1 MITTGLSVPCGMLE
15 GVALRTVRAA
25 FVGRDAEL
33 GRLRDALE
41 RAQLGEAT
49 VAVVGG
55 EAGVGKSRL
64 VDELAELARAGGHT
78 VLRGDCVEL
87 GGEGL
92 PFAPFVAMLRDLLR
106 QRGPAAFAG
115 YEGDFARLV
124 PELGPVDDEPAART
138 GRGHLFDLV
147 TGLFERLAVGSGG
160 AVVLVAEDLHW
171 ADRSTRDLIA
181 YLSRALR
188 SARVLL
194 VGTYRSDELHR
205 GHPLRP
211 FLAELDR
218 VRGVDR
224 LELERLDRES
234 TGRILTGILSAA
246 PSAATLDSIHGRSQ
260 GNPFFVE
267 ELAACAADCGLPD
280 TLRDL
285 LLAKVDRLAEADQR
299 VLRTAAAGGRR
310 LAYRLLAQVAGVP
323 EPDLEESLRAAL
335 AAQLVV
341 VAPDGDG
348 YEFRHALVRE
358 VLHDELLPGEHARL
372 HARYAAAIEA
382 DPSLVGESRAP
393 AELAYHWH
401 SAHDH
406 PRALAAAVRAAA
418 SASHRYAFAEQ
429 LRLLDR
435 VLELWEQVPD
445 AAEAAGMDHLTVL
458 ETALF
463 AARSAADYPRAL
475 KLVRAALAEVD
486 EAAEPIRAAQ
496 LWEFYGSRL
505 RDLGKGDGTEE
516 MRRAYRLVEE
526 LPDTV
531 ELAELLANVASSLTL
546 VGEHG
551 EAERLAA
558 RAIAMAADH
567 PGTSAHVRATVA
579 MGMVCNNE
587 VSAEAAL
594 TALHEALRMAG
605 EGGDGPQLA
614 HARVNLSDVLH
625 ELGQYAEAAEVARL
639 GQADAKR
646 TGASRGTHL
655 FLRANHAEALIALGE
670 WDAADEECGK
680 IIRWAP
686 PGALGLLGLVHRAF
700 LRLARGDESAAEWV
714 DRSLTHMSR
723 AYLPSQQRLPLH
735 ELHIEAT
742 LAAGHPDTAV
752 HHART
757 ALSDPL
763 LHRAP
768 RYAWPLLSAASR
780 AALTTS
786 PTSATGSPATT
797 STPAPAGT
805 PSDAGSPRS
814 ELVAR
819 LRELSASLPARYPY
833 ERACAADLAADLA
846 ALDRSDTPAVLAARA
861 AAVAAWRADGHP
873 YSLARAL
880 LGLAEAA
887 AATGDRAAAEAAIE
901 EATGI
906 ARRLGAE
913 PVRERA
919 ALLARRLGVRAAPTA
934 APPAAAVLTDR
945 ELEVLRLV
953 AEGHSN
959 RRIAETLYISPKTAS
974 VHVSHI
980 IAKLSVSGRG
990 EAAAVAHRLGILDSP
1005 QPLDPAKTPDPA

>member
-1 MITTGLSVPCGMLE
+1 MLDD
-15 GVALRTVRAA
+15 VALRTARAA

-41 RAQLGEAT
+41 RTRSGEAT
-49 VAVVGG
+49 AVMVGG

-64 VDELAELARAGGHT
+64 TDELAELARAGGHT

-106 QRGPAAFAG
+106 QRGPAAFTG

-124 PELGPVDDEPAART
+124 PELGPVGPELAALT
-138 GRGHLFDLV
+138 SRGHLFDLV
-147 TGLFERLAVGSGG
+147 TGLLEQMSAERP
-160 AVVLVAEDLHW
+160 VVLIAEDLHW

-181 YLSRALR
+181 YLARALR
-188 SARVLL
+188 SAPVLL
-194 VGTYRSDELHR
+194 LGTYRSDELHR

-224 LELERLDRES
+224 LELDRLDRES
-234 TGRILTGILSAA
+234 TGRILAGILRAE
-246 PSAATLDSIHGRSQ
+246 PSPHTLDSIHGRSQ
-260 GNPFFVE
+260 GNPFFIE
-267 ELAACAADCGLPD
+267 ELAGCSSGDCALPD

-285 LLAKVDRLAEADQR
+285 LLAKVDRLAEAHQR
-299 VLRTAAAGGRR
+299 ILRTAAAGGRR
-310 LAYRLLAQVAGVP
+310 LAYRLLAEVAGVP
-323 EPDLEESLRAAL
+323 EPELEEALRAAL

-341 VAPDGDG
+341 VRPDGDG

-382 DPSLVGESRAP
+382 DPSLVGETRAP
-393 AELAYHWH
+393 ADLAHHWH

-406 PRALAAAVRAAA
+406 PRALAAAARAAA

-445 AAEAAGMDHLTVL
+445 AATQAGMDHLTLL
-458 ETALF
+458 ETALY

-475 KLVRAALAEVD
+475 KLVRAALTEVD
-486 EAAEPIRAAQ
+486 EAAEPIRAAK
-496 LWEFYGSRL
+496 LWEMLGSRL
-505 RDLGKGDGTEE
+505 RDLGKGDGTAEA
-516 MRRAYRLVEE
+516 RTAYRLVTD
-526 LPDTV
+526 LPPSAEV
-531 ELAELLANVASSLTL
+531 AELLANLASSLIL
-546 VGEHG
+546 VGENV

-567 PGTSAHVRATVA
+567 TGSSAHVRATVA

-594 TALHEALRMAG
+594 TALHEALELAATT
-605 EGGDGPQLA
+605 GGGPELA

-625 ELGQYAEAAEVARL
+625 ELGRYGEAAEAARL

-646 TGASRGTHL
+646 TGASRGTHI
-655 FLRANHAEALIALGE
+655 FLRANHAEALIALGD

-680 IIRWAP
+680 LVRWAP
-686 PGALGLLGLVHRAF
+686 PGALGLLGLVHRGF
-700 LRLARGDESAAEWV
+700 LQLARGDAAATETV
-714 DRSLTHMSR
+714 ERALTHLSR
-723 AYLPSQQRLPLH
+723 AFLPNQQRLPLH
-735 ELHIEAT
+735 ELHIEAA
-742 LAAGHPDTAV
+742 LAAGEPETAV
-752 HHART
+752 QHAGT
-757 ALSDPL
+757 ALADPF

-768 RYAWPLLSAASR
+768 RYAWPLLAAASR
-780 AALTTS
+780 AALAAAPTTAAEV
-786 PTSATGSPATT
+786 TVRLHDLSAT
-797 STPAPAGT
+797 
-805 PSDAGSPRS
+805 
-814 ELVAR
+814 
-819 LRELSASLPARYPY
+819 LPVRYPY
-833 ERACAADLAADLA
+833 EKASAADVTADLATLTARSSSTA
-846 ALDRSDTPAVLAARA
+846 AAGAQAGVGGGGAGAGVDVVAAREV
-861 AAVAAWRADGHP
+861 AVAAWRADGHP
-873 YSLARAL
+873 YGLARAL
-880 LGLAEAA
+880 VGLAEARA
-887 AATGDRAAAEAAIE
+887 AAGDRAGAEVAIE

-906 ARRLGAE
+906 ARRLGAV
-913 PVRERA
+913 PIRQRA
-919 ALLARRLGVRAAPTA
+919 ELLARRLGVRAAPTA
-934 APPAAAVLTDR
+934 APPPVAALLTDR
-945 ELEVLRLV
+945 EIEVLRLV

-959 RRIAETLYISPKTAS
+959 RRIAEALYISPKTAS

-980 IAKLSVSGRG
+980 IAKLAVSRRG
-990 EAAAVAHRLGILDSP
+990 EAAAVAHRLGL
-1005 QPLDPAKTPDPA
+1005 LATRTPDPA